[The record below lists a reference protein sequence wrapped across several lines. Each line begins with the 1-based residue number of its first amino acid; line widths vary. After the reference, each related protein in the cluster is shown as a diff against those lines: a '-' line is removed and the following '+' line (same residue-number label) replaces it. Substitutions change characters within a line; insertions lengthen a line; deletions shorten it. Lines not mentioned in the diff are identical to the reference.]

1 MSPGIHND
9 SSRVSVRIS
18 TYQGR
23 ALNRKLCLHYQN
35 QKHRLKQILNAQS
48 ECIEDPSHS
57 LSLMRSSS
65 HPLSY
70 HNNTIISSPLLN
82 LAHYVLSFPLLFYFI
97 LRFYHTLFYPIL
109 SYSIQSYPILSYPII
124 FYPIMFSLILINSFL
139 SFALL
144 SYFYFILFYPAL
156 SYFILY

>member
-82 LAHYVLSFPLLFYFI
+82 LAHYVLSFP
-97 LRFYHTLFYPIL
+97 
-109 SYSIQSYPILSYPII
+109 
-124 FYPIMFSLILINSFL
+124 FL
-139 SFALL
+139 S
-144 SYFYFILFYPAL
+144 YFILFYGSIILYSILSCLILSNPILFYPTL
-156 SYFILY
+156 SYFILLCSLLF